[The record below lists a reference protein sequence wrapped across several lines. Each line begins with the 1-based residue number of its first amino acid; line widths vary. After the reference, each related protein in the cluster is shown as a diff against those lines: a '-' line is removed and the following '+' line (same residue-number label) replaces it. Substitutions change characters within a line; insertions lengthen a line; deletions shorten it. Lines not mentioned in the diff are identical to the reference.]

1 MDPYPVD
8 RAPATPGP
16 YAASP
21 PPYVATDPVHPR
33 VEPAYTPPR
42 PAWAA
47 GTDRADF
54 VKWAFYS
61 GVAGGVLILLGAF
74 CLALLM
80 TVMSFLGG
88 PAVGW
93 PWMGDAG
100 EDNSFLIALL
110 VAVWG
115 LFTGG
120 AVVLGAL
127 RLKET
132 PHASAVPGAVMLA
145 GGILSF
151 LVFGGFLVGG
161 LLAIVAGVL
170 AVAGARS
177 VFTLRGPRLRGHD
190 RPPSLP

>member
-1 MDPYPVD
+1 MDPYPD
-8 RAPATPGP
+8 RTPATPGGYGTNPHP
-16 YAASP
+16 YA
-21 PPYVATDPVHPR
+21 DPAPR
-33 VEPAYTPPR
+33 VEPAYVPPR
-42 PAWAA
+42 PSWAEGA
-47 GTDRADF
+47 DRGDF

-61 GVAGGVLILLGAF
+61 GIAGGVLILLGAF

-88 PAVGW
+88 PAMGW
-93 PWMGDAG
+93 PWMGEGG
-100 EDNSFLIALL
+100 EDNALL
-110 VAVWG
+110 MALLIAVWG

-132 PHASAVPGAVMLA
+132 PHASAIPGGIMLA

-177 VFTLRGPRLRGHD
+177 VLALRGPRLRGSD